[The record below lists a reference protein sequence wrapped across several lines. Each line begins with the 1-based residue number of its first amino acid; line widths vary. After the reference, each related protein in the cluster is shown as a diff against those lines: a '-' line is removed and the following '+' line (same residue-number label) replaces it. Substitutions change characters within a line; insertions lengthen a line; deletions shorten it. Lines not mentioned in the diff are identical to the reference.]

1 MQRLGSPWSVQG
13 LLPRLPPQSQVR
25 TLIYKS
31 PGQIE
36 RNRRYKR
43 KVQAKSP
50 TKRSSP
56 LYEIPYVV
64 LDLDAEDNP
73 RVRSYTDQDEKDQTA
88 RWSHNPKVDAL
99 SDRLHIFRH
108 ELRQSDK
115 LWKAPLG
122 PFDQRRLSDRDL
134 LSVAFLGASSRGKDA
149 PTGSHNLDTPVD
161 QGSLGNTTELLA
173 SNGIPQRILEDDIKT
188 VNFMFHWQELHEPQL
203 ANNEDIGKLKSEL
216 SRLSLHQLRR
226 VAAQLLQTDAGS
238 RLLSLC
244 GDEVYFSLVDAGQQ
258 RHGLQLRVGNDPTEV
273 LVFLNNIAISL
284 GARNIGVPASLRG
297 LGLRLSSKLFYLPAM
312 ANFLRPSPQG
322 GQDGE
327 LGSVDASAIHE
338 TLHSILG
345 HMHSQQAVPFGG
357 SFQRRS
363 EIFNL
368 LTGRSISSG
377 TMKPSIRAMIS
388 ASNDFRE
395 AYKSYILLLGEVGAV
410 RSIWHEWH
418 NSTGFKSPKIDMN
431 LILFTNAIVRSVGQM
446 RQQPGVAAAIGIG
459 AADYAEDAHL
469 DGQLVALPEASGAE
483 TGFSADSRPYAVPNQ
498 KKADASGDASEGA
511 ALRAQVQNFLKTK
524 DMKSALAILQQG
536 LVTTPSP

>member
-13 LLPRLPPQSQVR
+13 LLPRLPLQSQVR

-31 PGQIE
+31 PSQIE

-73 RVRSYTDQDEKDQTA
+73 RVRNYTDQDEKDQTA
-88 RWSHNPKVDAL
+88 RWSHNPKVGAL
-99 SDRLHIFRH
+99 SDRLQIFRD

-115 LWKAPLG
+115 LWKAPVG

-134 LSVAFLGASSRGKDA
+134 LSVAFLGASGRGR
-149 PTGSHNLDTPVD
+149 SHNLDTSVD
-161 QGSLGNTTELLA
+161 QDSLGNTTELLT

-188 VNFMFHWQELHEPQL
+188 VNFMLHWQELHEPQL
-203 ANNEDIGKLKSEL
+203 VSNEDIGKLKSEL
-216 SRLSLHQLRR
+216 SRLSLPQLRR

-244 GDEVYFSLVDAGQQ
+244 GAEVYFALVDAAQQ

-273 LVFLNNIAISL
+273 LVFLNNIAIGL
-284 GARNIGVPASLRG
+284 GARNIGMPASLQG
-297 LGLRLSSKLFYLPAM
+297 LGLQLSSKLFHLPAI
-312 ANFLRPSPQG
+312 ANFLTLGLQG

-327 LGSVDASAIHE
+327 GGSVDANAIHE
-338 TLHSILG
+338 TLHSLLG
-345 HMHSQQAVPFGG
+345 HMHSQQAVPFGV
-357 SFQRRS
+357 SFQTRS
-363 EIFNL
+363 EIFSL
-368 LTGRSISSG
+368 LTGRSISNG

-418 NSTGFKSPKIDMN
+418 SSTGFKSPKIDMN
-431 LILFTNAIVRSVGQM
+431 LILFTNAVVRSVGQM
-446 RQQPGVAAAIGIG
+446 RQQPGGAAAIGIG
-459 AADYAEDAHL
+459 AADYAEDTYL
-469 DGQLVALPEASGAE
+469 DGQLVALLEASGAE
-483 TGFSADSRPYAVPNQ
+483 TGLSGDSRPYAVPNQ
-498 KKADASGDASEGA
+498 KKADASGDASAGA

-524 DMKSALAILQQG
+524 DMKSALAALQQG
-536 LVTTPSP
+536 LVTTPSQ